1 MDKIDRRSTH
11 LISDLDRVRGFDL
24 LPLYPP
30 PPKKKLDSH
39 SKVTKIGFGAP
50 PAYNLRLTLVK
61 TKLVSPPIHV
71 F

>member
-11 LISDLDRVRGFDL
+11 LISDLDRVTGFDL
-24 LPLYPP
+24 LPLNP
-30 PPKKKLDSH
+30 PPKKKLDLY

-50 PAYNLRLTLVK
+50 PAYNLHLTLVK
-61 TKLVSPPIHV
+61 TKSVSPPIHV